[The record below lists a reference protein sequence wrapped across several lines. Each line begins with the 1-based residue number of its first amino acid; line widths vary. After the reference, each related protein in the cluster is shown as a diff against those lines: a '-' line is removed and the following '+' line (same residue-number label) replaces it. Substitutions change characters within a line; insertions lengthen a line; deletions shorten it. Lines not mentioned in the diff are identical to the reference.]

1 MVNDSFFEKPKKKDR
16 FEPVPLYID
25 VPMPVAPEELMPP
38 KEDEKE
44 QRGVIIIELF

>member
-1 MVNDSFFEKPKKKDR
+1 MVDNSFFKKPAKKDR

-25 VPMPVAPEELMPP
+25 LPMPVAPEELKP
-38 KEDEKE
+38 KEEETE